1 MNINRLTI
9 GCKVI
14 MGSGKVLTVVNI
26 EPHSNK
32 NYSVLVTF
40 SNGMKRSFMPNGK
53 HHYGTVTHDI
63 VGVKKHAKKNTV
75 HHSRSDDRQ

>member
-9 GCKVI
+9 GSKVI

-53 HHYGTVTHDI
+53 HHYGTTKHDI
-63 VGVKKHAKKNTV
+63 VGVVRVKKNSV
-75 HHSRSDDRQ
+75 LRSSGYNNH